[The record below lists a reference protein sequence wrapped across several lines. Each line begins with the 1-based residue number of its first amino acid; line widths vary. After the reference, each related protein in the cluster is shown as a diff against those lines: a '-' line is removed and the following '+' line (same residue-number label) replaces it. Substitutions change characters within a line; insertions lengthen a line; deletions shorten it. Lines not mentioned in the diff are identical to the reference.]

1 MGNNKKILMLLVM
14 TIIGLAVTGCSDKET
29 ATAVAICTAPPA
41 VPANIDLDYSNGN
54 ATISWAVNNVDSD
67 LAGYVVVRE
76 RYGMSETLISSPAMV
91 NSYVD
96 SNPLSGSSMYHVYSV
111 DQSGNQSAVSTTYLS
126 VELGHQAGELSN

>member
-29 ATAVAICTAPPA
+29 ATAVAIDTAPPA